1 MRRPRP
7 ATARRVSR
15 RRRAQVNMML
25 WPRFRVVFDAQLA
38 SLRSVSEREVMS
50 ADLQA
55 HYITRRYAD
64 FAATAHLLAPVN
76 GDGQLDQSLVR
87 SRCAP

>member
-1 MRRPRP
+1 
-7 ATARRVSR
+7 
-15 RRRAQVNMML
+15 ML

-38 SLRSVSEREVMS
+38 SLRSVSEREVMT

-87 SRCAP
+87 PKRSARWARACADASR